1 MGAAVVVVV
10 VGGGFGWVGG
20 VVVGGGAGA
29 RVVGVTA
36 GVGVLDDP
44 GTCVVGVGASVV
56 DVPGPAAGAA
66 GAAGAAP
73 AVALAGMPLFNTAN
87 HTLPTF
93 CPCACPFF
101 LSPSNV

>member
-1 MGAAVVVVV
+1 MGAAVVVV

-20 VVVGGGAGA
+20 VVVGGGADA

-36 GVGVLDDP
+36 GAWVLDDP
-44 GTCVVGVGASVV
+44 ETCFVGVSGSVV
-56 DVPGPAAGAA
+56 DVPGPAAVDAVGAA
-66 GAAGAAP
+66 FG
-73 AVALAGMPLFNTAN
+73 AGMKLFNTAN

>member
-1 MGAAVVVVV
+1 MGAVVVVV

-36 GVGVLDDP
+36 GVGVLDEPDI
-44 GTCVVGVGASVV
+44 CVVGVGCCVVAVPDPAEVGAVV
-56 DVPGPAAGAA
+56 DVAGAVGVVDVT
-66 GAAGAAP
+66 GAAF
-73 AVALAGMPLFNTAN
+73 AVALAGRPLFNTAN

-93 CPCACPFF
+93 CP
-101 LSPSNV
+101 